1 MMNYF
6 YFNAIHA
13 KKINLELLNVQK
25 IFCLFISV
33 LKLCFNWAE
42 SHKKDMFQFK
52 SSIYHV

>member
-1 MMNYF
+1 MNYF

-42 SHKKDMFQFK
+42 SHKKDKFQFK